1 MKDPRDPLWNEF
13 TYEIWNDGNDRA
25 KTLAHTYDVRM
36 DNAFVSLLKK
46 NIFLSKKLSFTIK
59 KNNKNRNSVSKPK
72 LSAF

>member
-36 DNAFVSLLKK
+36 DNAFVSLLFKK
-46 NIFLSKKLSFTIK
+46 YFFIKEAQFHNKKKTIK
-59 KNNKNRNSVSKPK
+59 TEI
-72 LSAF
+72 L